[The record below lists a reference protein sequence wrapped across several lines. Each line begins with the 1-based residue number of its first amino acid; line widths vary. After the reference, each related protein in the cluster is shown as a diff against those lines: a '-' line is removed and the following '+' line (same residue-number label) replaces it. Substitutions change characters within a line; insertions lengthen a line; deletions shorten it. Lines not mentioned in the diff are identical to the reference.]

1 MDDVYYTNATYMLHC
16 SQVRREEKGGLRAD
30 RIISI
35 RIEFSNGPGMNG
47 RTKKILR
54 SITTSKLETKTR
66 PKAREAARTGEMQWK
81 TTDAGTL
88 DRNHGGGEQERR
100 QGLKRLCTPP

>member
-1 MDDVYYTNATYMLHC
+1 MDDVYYTNTTYMLHC
-16 SQVRREEKGGLRAD
+16 SQVRREEKEGLRAD

-66 PKAREAARTGEMQWK
+66 PKAREVARTGEMQWK
-81 TTDAGTL
+81 TMLGHWTETTVEGS
-88 DRNHGGGEQERR
+88 RNGG
-100 QGLKRLCTPP
+100 KD